1 MAQSYTNVP
10 THTTGDK
17 LAMADW
23 NSVAGI
29 LNNGLSTFSTQ
40 GTYTSTGTNAT
51 APFFITAEVI
61 DANVNAASELILGI
75 PGGNLPNG
83 LIMVIATLCYYN
95 SAGTSQAGHSAHP
108 DYSNC
113 DKTKIT
119 LYCAN
124 QSGTNLTSGTPVRV
138 NILVVGY

>member
-1 MAQSYTNVP
+1 MTQSYTNVP

-40 GTYTSTGTNAT
+40 GTYTSTGTNGT
-51 APFFITAEVI
+51 APFFITAEII
-61 DANVNAASELILGI
+61 DASVNSASELILGI

-83 LIMVIATLCYYN
+83 LIMVLALPTAYN
-95 SAGTSQAGHSAHP
+95 SSGTSQLGHQAHP

-119 LYCAN
+119 LYCVSQTGAN
-124 QSGTNLTSGTPVRV
+124 LSTGTSVRV
-138 NILVVGY
+138 NVLVIGY